1 MTRPAFLMFLLIFTL
16 PVFAQFSLNRL
27 RSSFFSMKDEPCG
40 QVEFFERIKSN
51 SYSSPVHQAYAG
63 TAEAASAGCAG
74 GPMP

>member
-27 RSSFFSMKDEPCG
+27 RSGFFSMKDEPCG